1 MGYRLKE
8 MATFHVVP
16 LSIVLQSWDL
26 VSSLIWFLVFSFRSA
41 TLASALSR
49 SISFSHLPLQRE
61 GLDTSVEGLDT
72 SAEGLDTSAE
82 SDYVSSRSVSSLS
95 LRGGAASPTNTTE
108 EVADFNV
115 GVGGYL
121 GRFVPGEQG

>member
-1 MGYRLKE
+1 M
-8 MATFHVVP
+8 
-16 LSIVLQSWDL
+16 
-26 VSSLIWFLVFSFRSA
+26 VSCFFRSA
-41 TLASALSR
+41 SFLSR

-82 SDYVSSRSVSSLS
+82 SDYVSSRSVSSRS

-108 EVADFNV
+108 EVADDFNV